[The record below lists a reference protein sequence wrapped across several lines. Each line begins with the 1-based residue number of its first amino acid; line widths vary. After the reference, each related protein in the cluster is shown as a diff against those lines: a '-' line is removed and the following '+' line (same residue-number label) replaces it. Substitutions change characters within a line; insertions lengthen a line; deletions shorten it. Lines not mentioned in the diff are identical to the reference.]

1 MSRWDESRWQIRKV
15 GKPDNGNVKE
25 VCGADTTHGLSAPD
39 EIDRPGLSADQRWR
53 YVGNLRVLCSCLLA
67 VMGIAMWEE
76 VIGLKNDLI
85 HSSAESL
92 H

>member
-1 MSRWDESRWQIRKV
+1 MRSIGPTYQLSDDER
-15 GKPDNGNVKE
+15 
-25 VCGADTTHGLSAPD
+25 SAGD
-39 EIDRPGLSADQRWR
+39 
-53 YVGNLRVLCSCLLA
+53 LRVVCIRLRLLA

-76 VIGLKNDLI
+76 VIGLMNDLI